1 MTKPISSA
9 LKIAAF
15 MLVSA
20 LTLRYVQHR
29 ELLSADAASRM
40 IQVIIGL
47 ALAIQGNFMPKNAA
61 RFRGCAT
68 SRMQSSLRI
77 GGWAMTIAGLA
88 YAGFSAFAPITIA
101 YIASIF
107 VVAAAT
113 LVTVAYFGWTCS
125 RTRSI

>member
-20 LTLRYVQHR
+20 FALRYAQHR

-40 IQVIIGL
+40 IQVVIGL
-47 ALAIQGNFMPKNAA
+47 ALAIQGNFMPKNVS
-61 RFRGCAT
+61 RSRGCAT
-68 SRMQSSLRI
+68 PRMQSPLRI

-88 YAGFSAFAPITIA
+88 YAGLSAFAPIAIA
-101 YIASIF
+101 NIAAIT

-113 LVTVAYFGWTCS
+113 LVMVAYFGWNLLK
-125 RTRSI
+125 TRSV